1 MLGNLIPVL
10 RPKDV
15 AGDNV
20 KNRDGVNEFLVR
32 IRTVVI
38 TEDRTSK
45 RDQIEVSG
53 PLTNRFDAIQIKA
66 TTVDRGH
73 DPEASFVRGATK
85 QRKKLSPGGSGQR
98 PLR

>member
-1 MLGNLIPVL
+1 MLGNVIPVL

-20 KNRDGVNEFLVR
+20 KNRDGVNEILVR

-85 QRKKLSPGGSGQR
+85 QRKNFRREGPGND
-98 PLR
+98 P